1 MTNYFLIF
9 NYVFLSTCYAA
20 NLVAVRNPGHA

>member
-9 NYVFLSTCYAA
+9 NYVFLSTGYAA
-20 NLVAVRNPGHA
+20 KLVTVRNAGHA